1 MVWGEEEVVPQGGT
15 LDFKWQRWS
24 NGDKN
29 QNPKKSLGLP
39 TKPPKIPGPKINP
52 QKSHAK
58 FRSLKNFQNALND
71 ITWKIKTLENIRN
84 WYLKNPNLN
93 QATPK
98 NTCQIFL
105 PKKIPRIK
113 NFTPQK
119 ILWSSPSLEIWS
131 TRPPLPQPE
140 PPTASPPPCWGLC
153 MLRIDRTII
162 WKQCWHVK
170 KYGFRSWK
178 NSLTV
183 MSTQWLLGTA
193 LELKLHWGKT

>member
-1 MVWGEEEVVPQGGT
+1 MVWGEEEIVPQGGT
-15 LDFKWQRWS
+15 SDFKGQRWS
-24 NGDKN
+24 NGGKN

-52 QKSHAK
+52 QKSHAE
-58 FRSLKNFQNALND
+58 FRSLKNFQKALND
-71 ITWKIKTLENIRN
+71 ITRKIKTLENIRN

-140 PPTASPPPCWGLC
+140 PPTAPP
-153 MLRIDRTII
+153 
-162 WKQCWHVK
+162 
-170 KYGFRSWK
+170 S
-178 NSLTV
+178 
-183 MSTQWLLGTA
+183 LLGVVHA
-193 LELKLHWGKT
+193 